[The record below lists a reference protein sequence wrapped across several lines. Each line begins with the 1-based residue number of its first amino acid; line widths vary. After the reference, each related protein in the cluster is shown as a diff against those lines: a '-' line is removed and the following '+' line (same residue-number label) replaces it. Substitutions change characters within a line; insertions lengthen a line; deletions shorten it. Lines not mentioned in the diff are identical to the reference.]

1 MKPNIYLGIDGV
13 ILTRGVIPAL
23 YLDRFLKYLMENFT
37 VSWLSSRCRGS
48 SETTDKYLS
57 QFLPKST
64 MDLIK
69 KIKPTNFSLDR
80 TEAIDFSKNFFWLD
94 KELFDSEKNTLKAHN
109 KYNSWIELNLIDCP
123 NQLLNIIN
131 SKNTFKNN

>member
-1 MKPNIYLGIDGV
+1 
-13 ILTRGVIPAL
+13 
-23 YLDRFLKYLMENFT
+23 
-37 VSWLSSRCRGS
+37 
-48 SETTDKYLS
+48 
-57 QFLPKST
+57 